1 MGVVEACQALDIPR
15 SSLYRPRQP
24 VVVEPEHPNETTAD
38 KAEDLQA
45 RYDLTLAD
53 ACQIPTEK
61 EAGCDSFLAN
71 DVEFKRVTDIPNLI
85 VSE

>member
-1 MGVVEACQALDIPR
+1 
-15 SSLYRPRQP
+15 
-24 VVVEPEHPNETTAD
+24 VVEPEHPNETTAD
-38 KAEDLQA
+38 KTEDLQA

-71 DVEFKRVTDIPNLI
+71 DV
-85 VSE
+85 